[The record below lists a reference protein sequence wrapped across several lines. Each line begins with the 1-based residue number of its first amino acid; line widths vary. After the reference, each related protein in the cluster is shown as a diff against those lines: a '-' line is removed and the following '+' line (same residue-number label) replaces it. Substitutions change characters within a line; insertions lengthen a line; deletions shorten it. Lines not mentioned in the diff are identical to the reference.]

1 MESILSDI
9 KSVPGVTGAMVLT
22 KESMDSHQLL
32 PASFT
37 SRSIKELTKRLLK
50 LSLRLPSHSRLNLK
64 FENGIG
70 VVYNLERSM
79 VLIFGHSD
87 LDFSIL
93 GMVLKSALKS
103 IERKLEGQPCQPELV
118 TQKESSFV
126 IDKEG
131 LNLLV
136 EAINMVAQGYI
147 RDKGVFWVT
156 KSLRKAKEDVIREYP
171 LVSGFYVDNSGKVSI
186 LKAAQEMYDRKTP
199 LALAKWIDLFVGNLP
214 HPSQRDQVTNIKKLT
229 ASISNPLEGIGFYDL
244 YNKVA
249 RKLI

>member
-1 MESILSDI
+1 MESILNDI
-9 KSVPGVTGAMVLT
+9 KSVPGVTGAMVLA
-22 KESMDSHQLL
+22 KESQNSHQLL

-37 SRSIKELTKRLLK
+37 SRSIKELTKKLVK
-50 LSLRLPSHSRLNLK
+50 LSARLPSHSRLNLK

-70 VVYNLERSM
+70 VVYNLEKSM

-93 GMVLKSALKS
+93 GLVLKSALQS
-103 IERKLEGQPCQPELV
+103 IERKLEGQIGQPELV
-118 TQKESSFV
+118 IPREGSLV

-136 EAINMVAQGYI
+136 EAINMVAQGYV

-156 KSLRKAKEDVIREYP
+156 RNLRQAKEDVVKEFP
-171 LVSGFYVDNSGKVSI
+171 LVSGFYVDNNGKVSI
-186 LKAAQEMYDRKTP
+186 LKAAQEMFDRKTP
-199 LALAKWIDLFVGNLP
+199 LALAKWIDRFVKNSP
-214 HPSQRDQVTNIKKLT
+214 HPSQRDQVSNIKKLT
-229 ASISNPLEGIGFYDL
+229 ARISTPLEGIGFYDL

-249 RKLI
+249 RKMV